1 MIDMTGTTETLD
13 APRRGSMENQL
24 EELKARLLRPTLE
37 RISNNELVREL
48 AWTANEAA
56 ALAWLTVCPILV
68 LPALFEEKIRETLK
82 KWEKQ
87 QELRRRSS
95 ALVHK

>member
-1 MIDMTGTTETLD
+1 MIGMSGTTEMLH
-13 APRRGSMENQL
+13 APRRGSVESQL
-24 EELKARLLRPTLE
+24 EDLKERLLRPILE
-37 RISNNELVREL
+37 RISDLELVREL

-95 ALVHK
+95 ALAHK